1 MWRIESACEKS
12 EFVFLIFV
20 MEKLHWG
27 VFCNSKFEK
36 G

>member
-12 EFVFLIFV
+12 EFVFIFV

-27 VFCNSKFEK
+27 VFYNSKFEK